1 MTGFNFFNFLN
12 NQKGKPILLVIAFCS
27 IFVSSLS
34 LFVLQAVMNG
44 LQYNLKSRSKHWI
57 GSKVYSFKQQAL
69 THKQV
74 KKVTR
79 LTDKVS
85 FEVNFEGVL
94 DANGVLLPGLF
105 RGIYYSNKDNISSE
119 LKDVVLSGQQ
129 LIKAG
134 VSEGDKVRLTIP
146 HIVDEFFGDRPRISS
161 LFVSNSFES
170 NVSEVDELHMFVETK
185 NLENITHT
193 IGPNT
198 LRVFGK
204 YDDREIVML
213 LKSFGVKNLKQN
225 TWEEKNDSLVYA
237 LRMEK
242 IMMVFLF
249 SSLSVLISQAISGGF
264 TLLFNRLKFDF
275 ASLWV
280 LGLSNK
286 TLFYKSLSSFLFLT
300 LLFCCLGLMG
310 GFLVAVIL
318 KNYGSNLMPSIFL
331 ETNLPIYITPYSYLI
346 SLFVPFSIS
355 SLVLFGT
362 IRKIY
367 KSQDQLQIIRSVS

>member
-1 MTGFNFFNFLN
+1 
-12 NQKGKPILLVIAFCS
+12 
-27 IFVSSLS
+27 
-34 LFVLQAVMNG
+34 MNG